1 MIVFIL
7 VSNFYECLGN
17 SYPEGDI
24 NTQRFSLRIT
34 DLFDDVSIITN
45 AWIQYKDQ
53 PFLYCMTRSRNR
65 LKIELAK
72 IKKISIFFNSNEKP
86 SFMPSTDPAYILAN
100 VELKNG
106 DSKTLYLITNTFGLA
121 GVHPD
126 IQGVSEF
133 GQQSFYFSKIK
144 TIEFN
149 GRDSENIANKFPSPF
164 AIVISTGTQ
173 IGLDLLVKRIAERGT
188 SELLAKK
195 KP

>member
-1 MIVFIL
+1 
-7 VSNFYECLGN
+7 
-17 SYPEGDI
+17 
-24 NTQRFSLRIT
+24 
-34 DLFDDVSIITN
+34 
-45 AWIQYKDQ
+45 
-53 PFLYCMTRSRNR
+53 
-65 LKIELAK
+65 
-72 IKKISIFFNSNEKP
+72 
-86 SFMPSTDPAYILAN
+86 MPSTDPAYILAN